1 MISLARQDDDWR
13 ITSIGQPAAETQASR
28 DRNLGGYRGDLPR
41 TTGLVQV
48 VDLALVLGHGAG
60 DAVADH
66 GGDDTLRFDDLVGP
80 HDAALELL
88 VGL

>member
-13 ITSIGQPAAETQASR
+13 ITSIGAAGTADTQASR

-60 DAVADH
+60 GAVADH
-66 GGDDTLRFDDLVGP
+66 GGTTPCDSMI
-80 HDAALELL
+80 
-88 VGL
+88 